1 MIDVDLAVTFQS
13 KPGAMLEANYVAANA
28 ETAPSL
34 GRNLSGD
41 APNVMVNLIPPRT
54 LYGDRINELD
64 LRVGKALGLGRVRST
79 IGVEIYNALN
89 CSSVLTY
96 NMAFVPGGTWL
107 QPMTVLTPRFF
118 KLTAECDF

>member
-1 MIDVDLAVTFQS
+1 VIDVDLAVTFQS
-13 KPGAMLEANYVAANA
+13 KPGAM
-28 ETAPSL
+28 
-34 GRNLSGD
+34 
-41 APNVMVNLIPPRT
+41 VNLIPPGT

-64 LRVGKALGLGRVRST
+64 LRVGKALCLGRVRST